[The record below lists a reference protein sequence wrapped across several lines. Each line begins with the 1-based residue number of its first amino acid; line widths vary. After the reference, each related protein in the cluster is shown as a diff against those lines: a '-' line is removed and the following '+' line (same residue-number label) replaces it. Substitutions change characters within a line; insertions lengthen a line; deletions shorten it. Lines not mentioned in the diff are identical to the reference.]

1 MENNG
6 KVLTALL
13 LGAIGGAVAGLLLAP
28 ESGTKTRSK
37 LGKTAEDLIN
47 DLEEIWEERSEKIK
61 EMADEVVNEVEKPS
75 QQEKE

>member
-47 DLEEIWEERSEKIK
+47 DLEEIWEEGSEKIK

>member
-47 DLEEIWEERSEKIK
+47 DLEEIWEEGSEKIK
-61 EMADEVVNEVEKPS
+61 EMADEAVNEVEKPS